1 MKNLSKKEQKK
12 LVICRERIVDA
23 IFRVEEINLILRQ
36 REWYEHTSIMP
47 FKEEVQ
53 QLRKIK
59 EKLREIEVAV
69 YGLNLKDRK

>member
-1 MKNLSKKEQKK
+1 
-12 LVICRERIVDA
+12 
-23 IFRVEEINLILRQ
+23 
-36 REWYEHTSIMP
+36 MP
-47 FKEEVQ
+47 FKEELQ